1 MHVAPHAAAIT
12 DAARA
17 PARRWCAR
25 AVITCA
31 ARAAPTIDITG
42 GTGTG
47 VSSFSRRVFI
57 STSGTSFCTAMGLA
71 STVVFS
77 FTTASRGSGAARRL
91 VVPMA
96 GSATTVSDRTSGA
109 STGAGGTRATTTP
122 RSAEI
127 APSSGATGGWALSG
141 RATPP
146 WRSRGGTGLAG
157 KRAPSAGVLVTA
169 SGAVRTTM
177 GPGGARA
184 PARLGGRR
192 SPSPS

>member
-17 PARRWCAR
+17 TARRWCAR

-31 ARAAPTIDITG
+31 ARVASTIDITD
-42 GTGTG
+42 GTGID
-47 VSSFSRRVFI
+47 VFSPSRRVFI
-57 STSGTSFCTAMGLA
+57 SISGTSFCKAMGLA

-96 GSATTVSDRTSGA
+96 GSAMTVSDRISVA
-109 STGAGGTRATTTP
+109 STGAGGTRAITTP
-122 RSAEI
+122 RTTEI
-127 APSSGATGGWALSG
+127 ALSSGATGGWASSG

-146 WRSRGGTGLAG
+146 WRGKDGTGRSG
-157 KRAPSAGVLVTA
+157 TPAPN
-169 SGAVRTTM
+169 AV
-177 GPGGARA
+177 A
-184 PARLGGRR
+184 
-192 SPSPS
+192 